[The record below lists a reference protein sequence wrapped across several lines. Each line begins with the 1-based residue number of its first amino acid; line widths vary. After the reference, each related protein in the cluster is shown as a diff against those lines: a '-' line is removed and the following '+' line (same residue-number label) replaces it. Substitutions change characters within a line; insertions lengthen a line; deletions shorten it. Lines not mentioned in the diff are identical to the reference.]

1 MPICQYIF
9 STFCTLLLFF
19 LHFGLYRINPHIITS
34 PFPKYL
40 LLKKILMNLYKIFL
54 SSIITMLWGTMA
66 SASPDL
72 PETLRP
78 LAESNAR
85 LGMPNL
91 LEKLKA
97 GEPVKIAYLGG
108 SITAQ
113 NGWRVLSRKF
123 IQRKFPNAK
132 VEEINAAI
140 GGTGSDLGC
149 LRVGADVLSKKPDAV
164 FVEFAVNDA
173 HQRPNTIFRNME
185 GIVRQ
190 IWGKSK
196 NIDICFIYTIT
207 ENNAQELKDGKMS
220 RSASAMEALA
230 DYYSIPSIHFGKAV
244 ADAFAAN
251 KITMKSDS
259 PVKYVDGE
267 SLDETSK
274 VLLTPDGKIP
284 FSKDGV
290 HPYPNTGH
298 LLYAGSFARSF
309 EEFSKMPKDSDALD
323 AARSKPA
330 ADNLSPTNIK
340 TIPFAAAELFGDTED
355 LSWDSP
361 IMSKSF
367 SERAPF
373 KFKKFKKNSGFKFDF
388 HGRKLVMYVLYGPGG
403 GEATVSTDSQAPR
416 KIRFFDG
423 YCSYY
428 RMMPILIFEGNDGR
442 HIVEFKMSDSKIDKG
457 SILLPS
463 HKQDFDKNPKK
474 YEPANGYA
482 CCLYVVQ

>member
-1 MPICQYIF
+1 MNIY
-9 STFCTLLLFF
+9 
-19 LHFGLYRINPHIITS
+19 
-34 PFPKYL
+34 
-40 LLKKILMNLYKIFL
+40 KILLTF
-54 SSIITMLWGTMA
+54 IISMFFAAIA
-66 SASPDL
+66 SANPDL
-72 PETLRP
+72 PENPSP
-78 LAESNAR
+78 LTESNAR

-91 LEKLKA
+91 IEKLKA

-113 NGWRVLSRKF
+113 NGWRVLSRKL

-140 GGTGSDLGC
+140 GGTGC
-149 LRVGADVLSKKPDAV
+149 LRVGADVISKNPDAV

-173 HQRPNTIFRNME
+173 HQLPNTIFRNME

-196 NIDICFIYTIT
+196 DIDVCFVYTIT
-207 ENNAQELKDGKMS
+207 ANNMQELKDGKMS
-220 RSASAMEALA
+220 RSASAMEVLA

-244 ADAFAAN
+244 ADALAAD
-251 KITMKSDS
+251 KIVMKSDS

-267 SLDETSK
+267 ALDETSK
-274 VLLTPDGKIP
+274 VSLTPDGKIP

-298 LLYAGSFARSF
+298 LLYAGAFARAF
-309 EEFSKMPKDSDALD
+309 EEFSKMPKDSDALA

-361 IMSKSF
+361 IMSKQF

-403 GEATVSTDSQAPR
+403 GEATISIDSQAPR

-428 RMMPILIFEGNDGR
+428 RMMPILIFQGNDGR
-442 HIVEFKMSDSKIDKG
+442 HIVEFKMSDSKIDKR

-463 HKQDFDKNPKK
+463 HQQDFDKNPKK

-482 CCLYVVQ
+482 CCLYIVQ

>member
-1 MPICQYIF
+1 
-9 STFCTLLLFF
+9 
-19 LHFGLYRINPHIITS
+19 
-34 PFPKYL
+34 
-40 LLKKILMNLYKIFL
+40 
-54 SSIITMLWGTMA
+54 
-66 SASPDL
+66 
-72 PETLRP
+72 
-78 LAESNAR
+78 
-85 LGMPNL
+85 
-91 LEKLKA
+91 
-97 GEPVKIAYLGG
+97 
-108 SITAQ
+108 
-113 NGWRVLSRKF
+113 
-123 IQRKFPNAK
+123 
-132 VEEINAAI
+132 
-140 GGTGSDLGC
+140 
-149 LRVGADVLSKKPDAV
+149 
-164 FVEFAVNDA
+164 
-173 HQRPNTIFRNME
+173 ME

-196 NIDICFIYTIT
+196 DIDVCFVYTIT
-207 ENNAQELKDGKMS
+207 ANNMQELKDGKMS
-220 RSASAMEALA
+220 RSASAMEVLA

-244 ADAFAAN
+244 ADALAAD
-251 KITMKSDS
+251 KIVMKSDS

-267 SLDETSK
+267 ALDETSK
-274 VLLTPDGKIP
+274 VSLTPDGKIP

-298 LLYAGSFARSF
+298 LLYAGAFARAF
-309 EEFSKMPKDSDALD
+309 EEFSKMPKDSDALA

-340 TIPFAAAELFGDTED
+340 TIPFATAELFGDTED

-361 IMSKSF
+361 IMSKQF

-403 GEATVSTDSQAPR
+403 GEATISIDSQAPR

-428 RMMPILIFEGNDGR
+428 RMMPILIFEGNDDR
-442 HIVEFKMSDSKIDKG
+442 HIVEFKMSDSKIDKR

-463 HKQDFDKNPKK
+463 HQQDFDKNPKK

-482 CCLYVVQ
+482 CCLYIVQ

>member
-1 MPICQYIF
+1 
-9 STFCTLLLFF
+9 
-19 LHFGLYRINPHIITS
+19 
-34 PFPKYL
+34 
-40 LLKKILMNLYKIFL
+40 MNLYKIHLTF
-54 SSIITMLWGTMA
+54 IISMFFAAIA
-66 SASPDL
+66 SANPDL
-72 PETLRP
+72 PENPSP
-78 LAESNAR
+78 LTESNAR

-91 LEKLKA
+91 IEKLKA

-113 NGWRVLSRKF
+113 NGWRVLSRKL

-149 LRVGADVLSKKPDAV
+149 LRVGADVISKNPDAV

-196 NIDICFIYTIT
+196 DIDVCFVYTIT
-207 ENNAQELKDGKMS
+207 ANNMQELKDGKMS
-220 RSASAMEALA
+220 RSASAMEVLA
-230 DYYSIPSIHFGKAV
+230 DYYSIPSIHFGKGV
-244 ADAFAAN
+244 ADALAAD
-251 KITMKSDS
+251 KIVMKSDS

-267 SLDETSK
+267 ALDETSK
-274 VLLTPDGKIP
+274 VSLTPDGKIP

-298 LLYAGSFARSF
+298 LLYAGAFARAF
-309 EEFSKMPKDSDALD
+309 EEFSKMPKDSDALA

-330 ADNLSPTNIK
+330 ADNQSPTNIK
-340 TIPFAAAELFGDTED
+340 TIPLAAAELFGDTED

-361 IMSKSF
+361 IMSKQF

-403 GEATVSTDSQAPR
+403 GEATISIDSQAPR

-428 RMMPILIFEGNDGR
+428 RMMPILIFEGNDAT
-442 HIVEFKMSDSKIDKG
+442 
-457 SILLPS
+457 
-463 HKQDFDKNPKK
+463 KK
-474 YEPANGYA
+474 YPLDLNFYWVAST
-482 CCLYVVQ
+482 

>member
-34 PFPKYL
+34 PLLKYL

-173 HQRPNTIFRNME
+173 HQLPNTIFRNME

-244 ADAFAAN
+244 ADALAAN

-259 PVKYVDGE
+259 PVK
-267 SLDETSK
+267 
-274 VLLTPDGKIP
+274 
-284 FSKDGV
+284 
-290 HPYPNTGH
+290 YPNTGH